1 MITLKRC
8 WKQCVNDSCK
18 LLQQRKLVSGGNYG
32 FIPTHIS
39 TSRHVNCIQWAWHPR
54 LCGFQTEGKETGNY
68 NNNQN
73 FSFHT
78 LFKSI
83 LLCFLCA
90 WRERENKRAIISKKC
105 RLVCSVRSLLLL
117 SSGNSL
123 NASRVPSI
131 WIVSQFPI
139 ASMLDYR
146 VGSTESPFM
155 PGVRLQNFT
164 FKTYF

>member
-8 WKQCVNDSCK
+8 RKQCVNDSCK

-90 WRERENKRAIISKKC
+90 WRERENKRAIISKKM
-105 RLVCSVRSLLLL
+105 STSLLCPLIVIAIIREL
-117 SSGNSL
+117 
-123 NASRVPSI
+123 AKRVTRSKHMDCI
-131 WIVSQFPI
+131 SVSDR
-139 ASMLDYR
+139 LDA
-146 VGSTESPFM
+146 
-155 PGVRLQNFT
+155 RL
-164 FKTYF
+164 